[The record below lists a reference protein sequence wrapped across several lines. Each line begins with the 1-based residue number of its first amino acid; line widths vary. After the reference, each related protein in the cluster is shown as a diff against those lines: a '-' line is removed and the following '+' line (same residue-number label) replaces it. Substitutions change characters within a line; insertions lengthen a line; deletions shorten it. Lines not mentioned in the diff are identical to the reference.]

1 MTNDYPK
8 KLGKNILAR
17 NVSSIATQWVYLH
30 TLVNVAMFEWLICN
44 RWDPMIHKHMP
55 HFQFII
61 AKKSVLLQLVHLIII
76 FQNQLHVLFSVFCYL
91 VLYISKCQSIY
102 VDPRIYTYSAIPF
115 AIFLSYRLIC
125 YEPHFCRGKMK
136 LKEFMFIDWNTLV
149 SSSDQGIRAAV
160 TANFATRNRRNST
173 NH

>member
-1 MTNDYPK
+1 
-8 KLGKNILAR
+8 
-17 NVSSIATQWVYLH
+17 
-30 TLVNVAMFEWLICN
+30 
-44 RWDPMIHKHMP
+44 MIHKHMP

-91 VLYISKCQSIY
+91 VFFISKCQSIY

-125 YEPHFCRGKMK
+125 YEPQFCRGKMK
-136 LKEFMFIDWNTLV
+136 LKEFMFID
-149 SSSDQGIRAAV
+149 
-160 TANFATRNRRNST
+160 
-173 NH
+173 